1 MTIYDLERL
10 RLDAKK
16 HVEQLKFIVVVSTI
30 ALFAV
35 FGAIAYFTDR
45 QGAQSFSA
53 TMLVLLA
60 VALLAVSLKEVHL
73 NGWQK
78 DLIGT
83 ENILKFGA
91 VVISFLIFKLIGI
104 ILTTDTA

>member
-16 HVEQLKFIVVVSTI
+16 HVEQLKLVAVISTI

-35 FGAIAYFTDR
+35 FGFIAYFARR
-45 QGAQSFSA
+45 QGVQSFSA
-53 TMLVLLA
+53 TMLMLLA
-60 VALLAVSLKEVHL
+60 VASLAVSLKEVHL

-91 VVISFLIFKLIGI
+91 VAISFLIFKYSAALPQ
-104 ILTTDTA
+104 A